1 MQSNNRQRIVQLLG
15 NQIFPIFRIIKLSKD
30 FESNSVDL
38 EKVEE
43 LKFEVIQGKSYEIK
57 LRANRT
63 SSSITNGAKLAL
75 KSSADGFLSGN
86 WDGGVTDKVA
96 ATNRTKRVVLDEEY
110 ILETSGS
117 KEANYLKLDAFFTA
131 KTSGEMQI
139 YFANEI
145 RKSKATLLEGSALI
159 ITTLD

>member
-1 MQSNNRQRIVQLLG
+1 MEKRQRIIQLLG

-30 FESNSVDL
+30 FESNSVEL

-43 LKFEVIQGKSYEIK
+43 LTFEVIEGKSYEIK

-75 KSSADGFLSGN
+75 KSSADGFLTGN
-86 WDGGVTDKVA
+86 WDGGVSDKVT
-96 ATNRTKRVVLDEEY
+96 ATNRTKRVAFEEEY
-110 ILETSGS
+110 ILDTSGS
-117 KEANYLKLDAFFTA
+117 RESNYLKLDAFFTA
-131 KTSGEMQI
+131 KTTGKVEL
-139 YFANEI
+139 YFASEV